1 MKPGCQEHS
10 GQFSWNQQDP
20 IYLPYGVAAKVL
32 DQVWIHGTA
41 KDPGIMEGME
51 DWLVIPTRAFH
62 DHPGLAIKVLYEP
75 GKVI

>member
-1 MKPGCQEHS
+1 
-10 GQFSWNQQDP
+10 
-20 IYLPYGVAAKVL
+20 
-32 DQVWIHGTA
+32 VWIHGTA